1 MVFSLHKEN
10 KMPMQIEPY
19 ITFNGN
25 CEQAL
30 EFYAQCL
37 GGKVKFMQRY
47 GGSPMDNGELPA
59 AWKDKVLHSVFEA
72 EGTGFMGSDAM
83 TSEPVKGYSGITMS
97 LNVPGDSTRAKR
109 IFDAL
114 SVGGQVQMPY
124 AKTFWA
130 EGFGMLTDKFGVP
143 WMVNCQS

>member
-1 MVFSLHKEN
+1 
-10 KMPMQIEPY
+10 MPMQIEPY

-37 GGKVKFMQRY
+37 GGTVRFLQRY
-47 GGSPMDNGELPA
+47 GGSPMDNADLPA
-59 AWKDKVLHSVFEA
+59 EMKDKVLHSVFEA
-72 EGTGFMGSDAM
+72 DGTTFMGSDAM
-83 TSEPVKGYSGITMS
+83 AGQPFKGYGGISMS
-97 LNVPGDSTRAKR
+97 LNVPQDLARAKR
-109 IFDAL
+109 VFEAL
-114 SVGGQVQMPY
+114 AVGGQVQMPF

-143 WMVNCQS
+143 WMVNCL